1 MKGKSCFFIGHRD
14 APDRLFSQILEAVE
28 KHIVEYGVTDFYVG
42 HYGNF
47 DRLAKKAVIYAKR
60 YYKDIRLILLL
71 PYHPYKSKIE
81 ISNDFDS
88 SYYPEGMENVPQ
100 KFAIV
105 RANRYMVDKVD
116 YLIAYAVYSASNTM
130 DLVDYAMKKTCEG
143 RKVVTNIK

>member
-28 KHIVEYGVTDFYVG
+28 KHIVEYGVIDFYVG

-47 DRLAKKAVIYAKR
+47 DRLATKAVIYAKR

-116 YLIAYAVYSASNTM
+116 YLIAYAVYSASNTTKM
-130 DLVDYAMKKTCEG
+130 VNYARRKLHKDKKIITY
-143 RKVVTNIK
+143 IK